1 MTANRRAQ
9 YLSLALREQH
19 AARISTSADAR
30 ERHEELAILYEMRCL
45 LDTPPELAESV
56 KGIEPAV

>member
-1 MTANRRAQ
+1 MTANQRAQ
-9 YLSLALREQH
+9 YLRLALQEEH
-19 AARISTSADAR
+19 AARNSTSADAR

-45 LDTPPELAESV
+45 LDTPPKVAESV